1 MDTKAEM
8 EQGQGTLYRKS
19 QENNMEIQR
28 TRG

>member
-8 EQGQGTLYRKS
+8 EKGQGTLDRKS